1 MRDLCFGS
9 GRNNIKLK
17 KFKKAWQ
24 SDHESDVMILS
35 HGTYNMWKDSYLLC
49 SSILS
54 VLDNTGQVKCFRDK
68 VNFDLGC
75 CE

>member
-1 MRDLCFGS
+1 MRDLCFRS
-9 GRNNIKLK
+9 GRNNIKHK
-17 KFKKAWQ
+17 KKKAWQ

-35 HGTYNMWKDSYLLC
+35 HGAYNMWRDSYLLC

-54 VLDNTGQVKCFRDK
+54 VLDNTGQVKCFRDN
-68 VNFDLGC
+68 VNFDPGC